1 LFHGREGL
9 SGADKGA
16 HTAKLVMIGK
26 AHAIER
32 VLAQMIRREITGR
45 AESVELI
52 ADEAILGILP
62 PIAVG
67 QRILAGSSRRKMEYS
82 H

>member
-16 HTAKLVMIGK
+16 HAAKLVMIGK
-26 AHAIER
+26 ALAIER
-32 VLAQMIRREITGR
+32 VLAHIIRPEITGK

-52 ADEAILGILP
+52 ADEAIWAFYRLSL
-62 PIAVG
+62 
-67 QRILAGSSRRKMEYS
+67 LASAY
-82 H
+82 